1 MNGSGGTERAARA
14 LIWFSPRAALGSLRA
29 VNGPKGGDPGIATQ
43 ITSRHGFTDNFWLQ
57 MAGLVIVTL
66 VVIALAAEYIW

>member
-1 MNGSGGTERAARA
+1 M
-14 LIWFSPRAALGSLRA
+14 
-29 VNGPKGGDPGIATQ
+29 ATQ

-57 MAGLVIVTL
+57 IAGSVIVTF